1 MPDQQ
6 AVELQEMERAL
17 RAAEGELAT
26 ALRTRDRDQVIID
39 RQFAHLKEL
48 QRRFAAWESR
58 IVNLRAKVARLKLE
72 QLSCLKPTPLAPPPR
87 QAVTAIGVGP

>member
-17 RAAEGELAT
+17 RVAEGELAT

-72 QLSCLKPTPLAPPPR
+72 QLSRRRPVPLGELQRLAGAAFGVAP
-87 QAVTAIGVGP
+87 